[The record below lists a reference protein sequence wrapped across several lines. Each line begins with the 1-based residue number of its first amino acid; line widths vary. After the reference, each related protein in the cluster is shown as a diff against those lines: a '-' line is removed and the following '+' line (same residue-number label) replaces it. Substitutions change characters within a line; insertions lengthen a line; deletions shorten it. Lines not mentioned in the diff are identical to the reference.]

1 MEARKI
7 QNGTSLQGLYLR
19 SYVLRQSDKNL
30 EMFLES
36 RETALKNLEEIAP
49 LFNNEEM
56 QEQIQIIQEKQ
67 E

>member
-1 MEARKI
+1 M
-7 QNGTSLQGLYLR
+7 YLR

-36 RETALKNLEEIAP
+36 RETALKHLGEIAP
-49 LFNNEEM
+49 LFINEEM
-56 QEQIQIIQEKQ
+56 PEQIQIIQEKQ